1 MIWPQQKRDQ
11 INQFLQPVF
20 KDNIVLIKTLRR
32 DKRMKS
38 SKSESWEKFLGKKGN
53 YLSEQQRRENNNV
66 VGVCAVQWQN

>member
-38 SKSESWEKFLGKKGN
+38 SKSESWEKFWGKKGN

-66 VGVCAVQWQN
+66 VGVCTVQWQN